1 MSPSELARSY
11 DDIAHVWQ
19 EPHIQTNGITQFE
32 RALSFTT
39 QHRHALDIGCGSSG
53 RFLDRLLQHGF
64 QAEGL
69 DVSERMIVL
78 ARQKHPCLTFH
89 QADISAW
96 EFPRSYDFISAWDSI
111 WHLPLSAQEPVMRKI
126 CASLSPSGVFLFTT
140 GGLDEATEKTDS
152 SMGPPLHY
160 SVLGIPRTLALLA
173 QCGCICRHL
182 EYDQL
187 PEKHLYII
195 AQKS

>member
-19 EPHIQTNGITQFE
+19 EPHIQTNGITQLE

-39 QHRHALDIGCGSSG
+39 QQRHALDIGCGSSG

-69 DVSERMIVL
+69 DVSERMLTL
-78 ARQKHPCLTFH
+78 ARQKHPGLMFH

-111 WHLPLSAQEPVMRKI
+111 WHLPLSAQEPVMQKI
-126 CASLSPSGVFLFTT
+126 CAALSPGGVFLFTT
-140 GGLDEATEKTDS
+140 GGLDEPTEKTDS

-160 SVLGIPRTLALLA
+160 SVLGIPHTLALLT

-187 PEKHLYII
+187 HEKHLYII